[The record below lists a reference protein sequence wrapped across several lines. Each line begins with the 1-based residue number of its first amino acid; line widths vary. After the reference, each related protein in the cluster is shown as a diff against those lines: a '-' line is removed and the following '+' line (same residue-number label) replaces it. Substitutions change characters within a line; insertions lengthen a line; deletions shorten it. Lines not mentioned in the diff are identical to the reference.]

1 MAKVHN
7 NIIVRGISGKFGGQ
21 VVFRQLRDGRTIMCA
36 VPDFSKRVLS
46 KDQKAHH
53 TKFKIGAAYAK
64 AAAKTEPLYAELA
77 AGTMKNA
84 YNVALADFFHP
95 PVIYSV
101 EQVDSFL
108 RIRASDDV
116 KVARVSVTVFDGDG
130 KVLEKGEA
138 TQLDEAFWRY
148 DPQHDGRALVE
159 ARDLPG
165 NVVRWDGESGN
176 QG

>member
-1 MAKVHN
+1 
-7 NIIVRGISGKFGGQ
+7 
-21 VVFRQLRDGRTIMCA
+21 
-36 VPDFSKRVLS
+36 
-46 KDQKAHH
+46 
-53 TKFKIGAAYAK
+53 
-64 AAAKTEPLYAELA
+64 
-77 AGTMKNA
+77 MKNA

-95 PVIYSV
+95 PVIHSV
-101 EQVDSFL
+101 EQVDASL

-138 TQLDEAFWRY
+138 TQLDQAFWRY
-148 DPQHDGRALVE
+148 DPQHQGRLLVE

-176 QG
+176 RG